1 MPCAKGLAIAL
12 TGCEVEAVRVF
23 VRFLYSDS
31 CTETALAQHA
41 WELLHLAYKC
51 NVPALR
57 CVCESY
63 LVVAT
68 TEENAVKTL
77 AHAHILGA
85 AELKRRTMGYIIA
98 YCAHVLKEPAVQ
110 QELSA
115 ELMGEVVTALV
126 DAAAAKK

>member
-1 MPCAKGLAIAL
+1 
-12 TGCEVEAVRVF
+12 
-23 VRFLYSDS
+23 
-31 CTETALAQHA
+31 
-41 WELLHLAYKC
+41 
-51 NVPALR
+51 VPALR
-57 CVCESY
+57 TVCESY

-85 AELKRRTMGYIIA
+85 VELKKRTMVYIIA
-98 YCAHVLKEPAVQ
+98 YCAHVLKAPAVQ